1 MKFIILCYLFISFIA
16 NVTSTLSY
24 SGNKVRLYN
33 LLRSPTYSN
42 PDSLVFPRRND
53 YQTTTTSLSAH
64 SSSTEEEEAN
74 IQTRDNWDS
83 GEDYYFQW
91 ANRNRRPVEYFTGRK
106 RQSGKRVPPPR
117 RHFDHKGLWSSG
129 LVG

>member
-1 MKFIILCYLFISFIA
+1 
-16 NVTSTLSY
+16 
-24 SGNKVRLYN
+24 

-106 RQSGKRVPPPR
+106 RQS
-117 RHFDHKGLWSSG
+117 
-129 LVG
+129 